1 MVSANDVQRLFLQGV
16 FSRSILSFKHAQVLW
31 EKCIDAVKVANP
43 TLDIR
48 FSDKREDWDLFV
60 ISINNSLNCLD
71 LEFRHLT
78 DEQTGREMYAMVN
91 SKDDEIAQMATD
103 YSPVE
108 IAYFK
113 AVVEQ
118 IMLAPHEAYSVSSLL
133 ALREV
138 NSLKTNM
145 TKAQAEIVLGSFV
158 AKGWLLKSRRGRYS
172 LSTRT
177 LLELLPYLKNS
188 YPEECLE
195 CVICYE
201 IITRG
206 VACST
211 PNCKARLH
219 YHCCRKYRSRNAKC
233 PACSQDWPQDPKNM
247 TPVGEEAIKD
257 GQDEGRRVRR
267 KSTEDGSDDDDDEE
281 EEEEME
287 VEPSQPSR
295 TQTQSQRKGKGR
307 SKGKGKQ
314 KKAPVDMDVDED
326 EDEEEDEAPQQTQG
340 NGRRRTTRTR

>member
-16 FSRSILSFKHAQVLW
+16 FSRSILSFKHALVLW
-31 EKCIDAVKVANP
+31 EKCIDTVKAVNP

-60 ISINNSLNCLD
+60 ISINNSLNSLD

-91 SKDDEIAQMATD
+91 RKDDEIAQMATD
-103 YSPVE
+103 YTPVE

-118 IMLAPHEAYSVSSLL
+118 IMLAPHEAYSVSSKF
-133 ALREV
+133 
-138 NSLKTNM
+138 SQTNM

-177 LLELLPYLKNS
+177 LLELLPYLKS
-188 YPEECLE
+188 SIPK
-195 CVICYE
+195 
-201 IITRG
+201 IIVTRG

-219 YHCCRKYRSRNAKC
+219 YHCCRKYRTRNAKC
-233 PACSQDWPQDPKNM
+233 PAS
-247 TPVGEEAIKD
+247 IKD

-267 KSTEDGSDDDDDEE
+267 KSTEDGSDEE
-281 EEEEME
+281 DEEEEME
-287 VEPSQPSR
+287 VEPSQPSQ
-295 TQTQSQRKGKGR
+295 TQTQSRRKEKVP
-307 SKGKGKQ
+307 
-314 KKAPVDMDVDED
+314 ANMDVDED
-326 EDEEEDEAPQQTQG
+326 EDEDDEDEAPQQTQV

>member
-1 MVSANDVQRLFLQGV
+1 
-16 FSRSILSFKHAQVLW
+16 
-31 EKCIDAVKVANP
+31 
-43 TLDIR
+43 
-48 FSDKREDWDLFV
+48 
-60 ISINNSLNCLD
+60 
-71 LEFRHLT
+71 
-78 DEQTGREMYAMVN
+78 
-91 SKDDEIAQMATD
+91 
-103 YSPVE
+103 
-108 IAYFK
+108 
-113 AVVEQ
+113 
-118 IMLAPHEAYSVSSLL
+118 
-133 ALREV
+133 
-138 NSLKTNM
+138 M

-177 LLELLPYLKNS
+177 LLELLPYLKSS

-195 CVICYE
+195 CVICYD
-201 IITRG
+201 IVTRG

-267 KSTEDGSDDDDDEE
+267 RGTEDPSDEE
-281 EEEEME
+281 DEEEME
-287 VEPSQPSR
+287 VESSQPSQ
-295 TQTQSQRKGKGR
+295 TQTQSQRKSKGR
-307 SKGKGKQ
+307 GKGKGKQ

-326 EDEEEDEAPQQTQG
+326 EDEEDEEEAPQQTQG

>member
-1 MVSANDVQRLFLQGV
+1 MVSSNDVQRLFLQGV

-31 EKCIDAVKVANP
+31 EKCIDAVKAADP
-43 TLDIR
+43 TVDIR
-48 FSDKREDWDLFV
+48 FSDKREDWDRFV
-60 ISINNSLNCLD
+60 ININNSLNCLD

-103 YSPVE
+103 YAPVD
-108 IAYFK
+108 IAYFR

-118 IMLAPHEAYSVSSLL
+118 IMLAPHEAYSVSSLV

-145 TKAQAEIVLGSFV
+145 TKTQAEIVLGSFV
-158 AKGWLLKSRRGRYS
+158 ANGWLLKSRRGRYS

-177 LLELLPYLKNS
+177 LLELLPYLKNA

-201 IITRG
+201 IVTRG

-219 YHCCRKYRSRNAKC
+219 YHCCKKYRSRNAKC

-257 GQDEGRRVRR
+257 GQDEGRRVQR
-267 KSTEDGSDDDDDEE
+267 KSTTNSSDEEEDEEDDDEE
-281 EEEEME
+281 ME
-287 VEPSQPSR
+287 AEPSQPSR
-295 TQTQSQRKGKGR
+295 TQTQTQRKGKG
-307 SKGKGKQ
+307 KGKAKK
-314 KKAPVDMDVDED
+314 KKALADIDMDED
-326 EDEEEDEAPQQTQG
+326 EDEDDEAPQQTQET
-340 NGRRRTTRTR
+340 GRRRSTRTR

>member
-1 MVSANDVQRLFLQGV
+1 MVSAHDVQRLFLQGV
-16 FSRSILSFKHAQVLW
+16 LSRSILSFKHAQVLW
-31 EKCIDAVKVANP
+31 EKCIDAVKTANP
-43 TLDIR
+43 ALDIR
-48 FSDKREDWDLFV
+48 FSDKRDDWDNFV
-60 ISINNSLNCLD
+60 IEINDSLNCLD

-91 SKDDEIAQMATD
+91 RKDDEIAQMATD
-103 YSPVE
+103 YTPVE

-177 LLELLPYLKNS
+177 LLELLPYLKSS

-195 CVICYE
+195 CIICYE

-233 PACSQDWPQDPKNM
+233 PVCSQDWPQDPKNM
-247 TPVGEEAIKD
+247 TAVGEEAIKD

-267 KSTEDGSDDDDDEE
+267 KSTEDGSEE
-281 EEEEME
+281 EDEEEEME
-287 VEPSQPSR
+287 VEPSQPSQ
-295 TQTQSQRKGKGR
+295 TQTQSQRKRKGK
-307 SKGKGKQ
+307 SKGKQ
-314 KKAPVDMDVDED
+314 KKAPTAMDADED
-326 EDEEEDEAPQQTQG
+326 EDDEEDETYEAPQQTQG
-340 NGRRRTTRTR
+340 NGRRRSTRTR